1 MLAAVLE
8 LALPLAILLTAGCID
23 VNLAKEKLL
32 PEEKVRVY
40 YTTEKLAEME
50 YTFVS
55 VEQIQRV
62 AHFKVL
68 EGTPWIELRY
78 SVKMDEL
85 PAGSPLSS
93 VERHFTIKLI
103 SDITGEKVV
112 EYSDYQDKTY
122 IKDPPLLIMNPREGI
137 WSVEVEMNGVY
148 YSGPGGEV
156 QDSFFVYV
164 SGRVPHRTVER
175 G

>member
-1 MLAAVLE
+1 MLVTLIE
-8 LALPLAILLTAGCID
+8 LALPLAIFLTAGCID
-23 VNLAKEKLL
+23 VNLAREKLL
-32 PEEKVRVY
+32 PEEKVTVY

-50 YTFVS
+50 YNFTG
-55 VEQIQRV
+55 VEQIAKV
-62 AHFKVL
+62 AHFKVFD
-68 EGTPWIELRY
+68 GTPWIELRY
-78 SVKMDEL
+78 AVKLDEL

-93 VERHFTIKLI
+93 VERHFTIRLI
-103 SDITGEKVV
+103 SDVTGEKVV
-112 EYSDYQDKTY
+112 EYTDYVDKTFT
-122 IKDPPLLIMNPREGI
+122 KDPPLVIMNPREGI